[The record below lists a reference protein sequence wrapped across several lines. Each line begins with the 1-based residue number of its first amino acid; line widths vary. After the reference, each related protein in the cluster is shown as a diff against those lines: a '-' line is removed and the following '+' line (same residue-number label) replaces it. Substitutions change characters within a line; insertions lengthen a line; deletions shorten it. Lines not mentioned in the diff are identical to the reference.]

1 MSAQSTAHTLF
12 TELTGTAPSGVWSA
26 PGRVNLI
33 GEHTDYNEGFVL
45 PFAIPHRTYAAAS
58 LRDDDRIRVASTFAD
73 EAVVVSLSE
82 LDELF
87 PTPLGEAPRVP
98 EWSAYVLGVAWA
110 LRALNPSTSPGS
122 AGVDI
127 AIASDVPVGAGLSS
141 SAAIEGSV
149 ASALNELW
157 GLGLDPVTLAQ
168 VGRRAENEAVGA
180 PTGIMDQMASML
192 GQADAATFLDCRTL
206 ETRSVPTGFTAE
218 GLEVLV
224 IDTQVKHAHST
235 GGYRERRA
243 SCERGAELLGIRS
256 LRDAGV
262 DDLPRA
268 AELMDDVTFRRV
280 RHIVTENQRVLDTVT
295 ALDERGPRAIGD
307 LLVASHAS
315 MRDDFE
321 ISVPELDLA
330 VDVALAHGA
339 IGARMTGGGF
349 GGAAIALIERASL
362 AAVSDAVTQAFSDA
376 GFTAPHTFTV
386 HPSEGP
392 RRDA

>member
-1 MSAQSTAHTLF
+1 MTALATARDLF
-12 TELTGTAPSGVWSA
+12 ADLTGQSPDGIWSA

-45 PFAIPHRTYAAAS
+45 PFAIQHRTYAAAS
-58 LRDDDRIRVASTFAD
+58 LRDDDRIRVASTFAT
-73 EAVVVSLSE
+73 EPVEVSLSA
-82 LDELF
+82 LDDLF
-87 PTPLGEAPRVP
+87 PSEGEPAVP

-110 LRALNPSTSPGS
+110 LRALHPDAALRG
-122 AGVDI
+122 ADI

-149 ASALNELW
+149 SSALNELW
-157 GLGLDPVTLAQ
+157 GFDLDAVTLAQ

-192 GQADAATFLDCRTL
+192 GRSDAATFLDCRTL
-206 ETRSVPTGFTAE
+206 ETRSVPTGFTDE
-218 GLEVLV
+218 HLEVLV
-224 IDTQVKHAHST
+224 IDTQVSHAHST

-243 SCERGAELLGIRS
+243 SCELGAELLGIRS

-262 DDLPRA
+262 DDLRRA
-268 AELMDDVTFRRV
+268 AEVMDEVTYRRV
-280 RHIVTENQRVLDTVT
+280 RHIITENQRVLDTVA
-295 ALDERGPRAIGD
+295 ALTENGPRAIGE

-321 ISVPELDLA
+321 ISVPELDTA
-330 VDVALAHGA
+330 VESALAAGA

-349 GGAAIALIERASL
+349 GGAAIALIDHAAV
-362 AAVSDAVTQAFSDA
+362 AAVSDAVRQAFTNA
-376 GFTAPHTFTV
+376 GFAAPHIFTV
-386 HPSEGP
+386 TPSDGP
-392 RRDA
+392 HRDE

>member
-1 MSAQSTAHTLF
+1 MTASTAARELF
-12 TELTGTAPSGVWSA
+12 AASYGREPEGIWSA

-33 GEHTDYNEGFVL
+33 GEHTDYNEGYVL
-45 PFAIPHRTYAAAS
+45 PFAIQHRTYAAVAPNGT
-58 LRDDDRIRVASTFAD
+58 DDIRVESTFSD
-73 EAVVVSLSE
+73 SQVVVHLSD
-82 LDELF
+82 LDGLF
-87 PTPLGEAPRVP
+87 PTPAGETPTVP
-98 EWSAYVLGVAWA
+98 EWSAYVLGIAWA
-110 LRALNPSTSPGS
+110 LRMLRPDAPAS
-122 AGVDI
+122 GVDI

-157 GLGLDPVTLAQ
+157 DLGLDPVTLAQ

-192 GQADAATFLDCRTL
+192 GQPDAATFLDCRTL
-206 ETRSVPTGFTAE
+206 ETRSVPTGFTAAH
-218 GLEVLV
+218 LELLV
-224 IDTQVKHAHST
+224 IDTRVSHAHST
-235 GGYRERRA
+235 GGYRERRE

-280 RHIVTENQRVLDTVT
+280 RHILTENQRVLDTVE
-295 ALDERGPRAIGD
+295 ALTEHGPRAIGD

-321 ISVPELDLA
+321 ISAVELDVA
-330 VDVALAHGA
+330 VDTALAAGA

-349 GGAAIALIERASL
+349 GGAAIALVEH
-362 AAVSDAVTQAFSDA
+362 DAVERVTDAVEQAFADA
-376 GFTAPHTFTV
+376 GFTAPHIFPV
-386 HPSEGP
+386 SPSAGP